1 MLKINSTNFTV
12 ALKSIKGQLLRAILT
27 IMIIAFGITALVGIL
42 TSIDALKTAIN
53 KQFTSMG
60 ANSFSVRNRTDFN
73 VNRDGKRRKRKPV
86 IQFHEAREF
95 MNAYS
100 YPADIS
106 ISTQVKFNAKLKHKD
121 KETNPNIPVFA
132 SDQNYIFTNGFNIKS
147 GRNFNEN
154 EISGNSKV
162 AIIGSEIEEDLFNG
176 LNPIGRSVRISNVS
190 YEVIGVLDKK
200 GSSFGFG
207 GDRNVVIPISTG
219 RQYFSTPSMNYTV
232 TILTDGP
239 QHLEPAI
246 NEATGLFRA
255 IRGDKLAEENSFAVN
270 RSDNLASVLIENLST
285 VTVVATLIAFITLL
299 GAAIGLMNIML
310 VSVTERT
317 KEIGTRM
324 AIGAKSSAIRS
335 QFLVEAVVIC
345 QLGGVVGIVLGIAI
359 GNLVSFAIG
368 SAFIIPWAWIILGV
382 VICLITGV
390 VAGFYPAQKAS
401 KLDPIEALRHE

>member
-1 MLKINSTNFTV
+1 MFKINSTNFTV

-42 TSIDALKTAIN
+42 TSIDALKVAIN

-86 IQFHEAREF
+86 IQYHEAREF

-100 YPADIS
+100 YPADLS
-106 ISTQVKFNAKLKHKD
+106 VSTQVKFNAKLKHKD

-132 SDQNYIFTNGFNIKS
+132 SDQNYIFTNGFSIKS
-147 GRNFNEN
+147 GRNFNAN
-154 EISGNSKV
+154 EIGGNSKV
-162 AIIGSEIEEDLFNG
+162 AIIGYEIEEDLFDG

-232 TILTDGP
+232 TILTNGP

-255 IRGDKLAEENSFAVN
+255 IRGDQLAEENSFAVN

-299 GAAIGLMNIML
+299 GAAVGLMNIML

-335 QFLVEAVVIC
+335 QFLAEAVVIC